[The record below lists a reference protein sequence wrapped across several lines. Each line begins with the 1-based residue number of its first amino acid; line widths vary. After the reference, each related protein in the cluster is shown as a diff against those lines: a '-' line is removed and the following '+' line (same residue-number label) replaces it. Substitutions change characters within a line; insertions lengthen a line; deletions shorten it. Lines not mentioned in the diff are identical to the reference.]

1 MEMLEGLNESGLPSS
16 TLPVTSSDIVLRGR
30 ILLAEDGR
38 DNQRLLTTHLR
49 GAGAEVTIAQ
59 NGRVAIDMAASQP
72 FDLILM
78 DMQMPEVDGYTA
90 TAELR
95 ARGFKL
101 PIIALTAHAMCED
114 RTKCLDSGCTDYLSK
129 PVTQGLLLRTVALHL
144 GIGTPLPAQLAAQ
157 QAKIPARSYMAETCG
172 PIVSSMIAYPGMKTI
187 IEEYVAG
194 LPEEVDKLLELV
206 GREDLMPLRRLV
218 HQLRG
223 SGGGFGFEA
232 ISEFAGNVED
242 AINAVDHPASI
253 LAQINSLI
261 DIIRRTDGFGD
272 SSEANLENELVL

>member
-1 MEMLEGLNESGLPSS
+1 MLEGLNESGLPSS
-16 TLPVTSSDIVLRGR
+16 KLPVTSSDIVLRGR

-49 GAGAEVTIAQ
+49 GAGAEVIVAE
-59 NGRVAIDMAASQP
+59 NGQVAIDLATSQP

-95 ARGFKL
+95 RKGLGL

-114 RTKCLDSGCTDYLSK
+114 REKCIESGCTDYLSK

-144 GIGTPLPAQLAAQ
+144 GLLAWVPTGRETPPPKPFSAQ
-157 QAKIPARSYMAETCG
+157 TCG
-172 PIVSSMIAYPGMKTI
+172 PIVSSLIDYPGMKTMI
-187 IEEYVAG
+187 DEYVAG
-194 LPEEVDKLLELV
+194 LQEEVAKLLDLV
-206 GREDLMPLRRLV
+206 GREDLMPLRHLV

-223 SGGGFGFEA
+223 TGGGFGFDA

-242 AINAVDHPASI
+242 AINAADHPASI
-253 LAQINSLI
+253 LAQLNSLI
-261 DIIRRTDGFGD
+261 EVIRRTDGFGEGIPD
-272 SSEANLENELVL
+272 QIMEIAI